1 MPRENEEPPMPGS
14 TAVRERRRAGFTLVE
29 MMMAM
34 LLTVLV
40 FAITVPFFRMQT
52 TAVDVTAGRLDAL
65 QNARYAQN
73 AIDRELRLAGGVTG
87 QPLVVQAAPFAV
99 TFNVDLR
106 SRRVNDPNA
115 TYYDPTADS
124 LSTES
129 WLPARQKTLPV
140 STKMYPLVQYNDQS
154 GLQSPAE
161 TISFMVY
168 LDASSGRPDIYSLF
182 RRVNDRDST
191 LISRNL
197 WIPVDTNYFFRYYRT
212 DATGVIS
219 QIPQAS
225 LPIYWDAANAPL
237 DSVRVVEMRVAGLFR
252 DVRKQKDVIRTIY
265 HRTRLLNAGMLK
277 ERTCGS
283 PPLPPP
289 SANAVRDV
297 TGSGATKDIRVTW
310 TRSPEELGGEK
321 DVATY
326 LVQRQQGAGPWI
338 VLANIVAIG
347 TASYTYLDEQ
357 FQPGLWTYGVVAQDC
372 TPSNSIVTSAPAL
385 NIP

>member
-1 MPRENEEPPMPGS
+1 MPACMVSNSRS
-14 TAVRERRRAGFTLVE
+14 RRAGFTLVE

-40 FAITVPFFRMQT
+40 FAITIPFFRMQT
-52 TAVDVTAGRLDAL
+52 TAVDITAGRLDAL

-73 AIDRELRLAGGVTG
+73 AIDRELRLAGGISG
-87 QPLVVQAAPFAV
+87 QPLIVQAAPFAV
-99 TFNVDLR
+99 TFNVDLV

-115 TYYDPTADS
+115 TYYDPNADS
-124 LSTES
+124 LATES
-129 WLPARQKTLPV
+129 WLPARQKLLPV
-140 STKMYPLVQYNDQS
+140 SSKLYPTVQYNDQS

-168 LDASSGRPDIYSLF
+168 PDASSGRPDIYTLF

-197 WIPVDTNYFFRYYRT
+197 WIPIDTAYFFRYYRT
-212 DATGVIS
+212 DATGVVS

-237 DSVRVVEMRVAGLFR
+237 DSVRMVEMRVAGLFR

-277 ERTCGS
+277 ERTCGAA
-283 PPLPPP
+283 PLPPP
-289 SANAVRDV
+289 SV
-297 TGSGATKDIRVTW
+297 TATRTVSGAGATLNVNVSW

-326 LVQRQQGAGPWI
+326 LIQRRQGAGPWI
-338 VLANIVAIG
+338 VLSNIVAIG
-347 TASYTYLDEQ
+347 NPSYTYLDEQ
-357 FQPGLWTYGVVAQDC
+357 FSSGVWTYGVVAQDC
-372 TPSNSIVTSAPAL
+372 TPANSIVTTAAPL
-385 NIP
+385 SIP